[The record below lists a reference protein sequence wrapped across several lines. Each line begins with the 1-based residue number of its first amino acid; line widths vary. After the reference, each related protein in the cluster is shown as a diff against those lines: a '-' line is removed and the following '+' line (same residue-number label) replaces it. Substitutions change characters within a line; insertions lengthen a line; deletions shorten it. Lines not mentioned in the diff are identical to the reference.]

1 MHTPLYKYEMHIHT
15 SPCSGGGS
23 DIRAHIDALIQKGYS
38 GMVVT
43 NHFYNGDTRID
54 RALPWEDFVDAYR
67 QDYLYGLEYAREKD
81 FDLLFG
87 LEEHVG
93 NGQEILLYGITP
105 ELIAAHPELKTPD
118 PVAYA
123 EVVHAAGGL
132 VYQAHP
138 YRCAPWILCAEPL
151 ACLDQLDGIEVHNAG
166 NHPQHT
172 PGVEGAPAAYFAT
185 LPVREMVA
193 AIQGAGLPS
202 SLSYSAGVFVCND
215 LLYTLL
221 HHYNGTS
228 TRVGFIHIPCLPEQA
243 KEGCPSLPL
252 DDTVRGLTVA
262 IEAISAAE

>member
-23 DIRAHIDALIQKGYS
+23 DIRAHIDALIQRGYT

-54 RALPWEDFVDAYR
+54 RNLSWEDFVDAYR

-93 NGQEILLYGITP
+93 CGQEILLYGITP
-105 ELIAAHPELKTPD
+105 DLIAAHPELKTPD

-123 EVVHAAGGL
+123 AVVHAAGGL

-138 YRCAPWILCAEPL
+138 FRSAPWITRPEPL
-151 ACLDQLDGIEVHNAG
+151 PCLDKLDGIEVYNAG
-166 NHPQHT
+166 NHPEMNDKARELAEELDLACTAGSDGHGT
-172 PGVEGAPAAYFAT
+172 DTAGRAGIAARERIRTNEDLVRVLKSRDYEIIRGV
-185 LPVREMVA
+185 
-193 AIQGAGLPS
+193 
-202 SLSYSAGVFVCND
+202 
-215 LLYTLL
+215 
-221 HHYNGTS
+221 
-228 TRVGFIHIPCLPEQA
+228 
-243 KEGCPSLPL
+243 
-252 DDTVRGLTVA
+252 
-262 IEAISAAE
+262 